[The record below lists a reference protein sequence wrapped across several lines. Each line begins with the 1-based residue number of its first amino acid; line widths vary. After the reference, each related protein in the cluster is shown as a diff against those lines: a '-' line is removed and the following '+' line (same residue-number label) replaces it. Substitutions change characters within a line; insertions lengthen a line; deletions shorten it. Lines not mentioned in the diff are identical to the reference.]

1 MTLATVTS
9 VYRFPVKAMAAEPL
23 EQADVWWFG
32 VPGDRRYA
40 FVQSDHRGDFPWLTI
55 RELPELTRYRPVC
68 PGNPESEPPVV
79 TTPDGRTLEIT
90 DPALADELAEKSRR
104 RVHLHRDHRGTFDA
118 FPVSV
123 VSLQTVAAIGEL
135 VGRELDPRRFRQ
147 TIVIDAPGG
156 AFAEE
161 ALLGRS
167 IQVGDARLRLSM
179 RDVRCMVV
187 NFDPDSAERDPQV
200 LRAVA
205 RHRDTCVG
213 VYATVETPGAVR
225 AGDPVQAA

>member
-1 MTLATVTS
+1 VDIGTVAA
-9 VYRFPVKAMAAEPL
+9 VHRYPVKAMAGEVLDA
-23 EQADVWWFG
+23 ADLWWFG

-40 FVQSDHRGDFPWLTI
+40 FVQSEHRGDFPWLTI
-55 RELPELTRYRPVC
+55 RELPELTRYRPASQDD
-68 PGNPESEPPVV
+68 PEKQPPLI
-79 TTPDGRTLEIT
+79 TTPAGRTLEIT
-90 DPALADELAEKSRR
+90 DPALAAELAEKSGRR
-104 RVHLHRDHRGTFDA
+104 IHLHRDHRGTFDA

-123 VSLQTVAAIGEL
+123 ISLQTVAALSEL
-135 VGRELDPRRFRQ
+135 VGRQLEPRRFRQ

-161 ALLGRS
+161 ALLGRA
-167 IQVGDARLRLSM
+167 IVAGEARLRLSM
-179 RDVRCMVV
+179 RDMRCMVV

-205 RHRDTCVG
+205 RHRDTCLG
-213 VYATVETPGAVR
+213 VYATVEAPGAVR

>member
-1 MTLATVTS
+1 MRIGTVAAIHR
-9 VYRFPVKAMAAEPL
+9 YPVKAMAGETL
-23 EQADVWWFG
+23 EAADVWWFG

-55 RELPELTRYRPVC
+55 RELPELTLYRPASAADA
-68 PGNPESEPPVV
+68 EKAPPVI
-79 TTPDGRTLEIT
+79 TTPEGRKLEIG
-90 DPALADELAEKSRR
+90 DPALAAELAEKSGR

-118 FPVSV
+118 LPVSV
-123 VSLQTVAAIGEL
+123 ISLQTVAALGGL
-135 VGRELDPRRFRQ
+135 VGRELDARRFRQ
-147 TIVIDAPGG
+147 TILIDAQEGP
-156 AFAEE
+156 FAEE

-167 IQVGDARLRLSM
+167 LQVGEARLRLSL

-205 RHRDTCVG
+205 RHRETCLG
-213 VYATVETPGAVR
+213 VYATVEAPGAVR

>member
-1 MTLATVTS
+1 MELGTVAAL
-9 VYRFPVKAMAAEPL
+9 YRFPVKAMAAEAL
-23 EQADVWWFG
+23 DHADVWWFG
-32 VPGDRRYA
+32 LPGDRRYA

-55 RELPELTRYRPVC
+55 RELPELTRYRPASAAD
-68 PGNPESEPPVV
+68 PEKDPPVI
-79 TTPDGRTLEIT
+79 TTPAGRELEIT

-123 VSLQTVAAIGEL
+123 ISLQTVAALGEL
-135 VGRELDPRRFRQ
+135 LGRELDPRRFRQ
-147 TIVIDAPGG
+147 TIVLDAPGG

-167 IQVGDARLRLSM
+167 IAVGDARLRLSV

-200 LRAVA
+200 LRALA
-205 RHRDTCVG
+205 RNRDTCLG
-213 VYATVETPGAVR
+213 VYATVEAPGAVR
-225 AGDPVQAA
+225 LGDPVQAA